1 MARQEKKRK
10 KDTGGFCMTNLLN
23 VTEIDEILVKS
34 GVWQKNGHFQLTS
47 GRHSDQYLQCAML
60 SQYPAYFEPIARH
73 LAELFND
80 LQFDLVLSPALGGI
94 VLGYEVA
101 RALGVRA
108 LFTER
113 ENGIMCLKRSQTF
126 APGSRILVTE
136 DVLTT
141 GKSVREVIEVATTL
155 GGCVTAVGAIID
167 RSAGAVQFGVPTRA
181 VRTLEVKSFEASEC
195 PMCRTAMPIVKPG
208 SRPNATK

>member
-1 MARQEKKRK
+1 MS
-10 KDTGGFCMTNLLN
+10 NLLS
-23 VTEIDEILVKS
+23 VAEIDEILVKS

-47 GRHSDQYLQCAML
+47 GRHSDQYLQCAMI

-73 LAELFND
+73 LAGLFD
-80 LQFDLVLSPALGGI
+80 DFQFDLVLSPAMGGI
-94 VLGYEVA
+94 ILGYEVA

-113 ENGIMCLKRSQTF
+113 ENGVMCLKRSQAF
-126 APGSRILVTE
+126 EPGSRILVTE

-141 GKSVREVIEVATTL
+141 GKSVREVIEVATAL
-155 GGCVTAVGAIID
+155 RGCVTAVGAIID

-181 VRTLEVKSFEASEC
+181 VKALEVKSFEGSEC
-195 PMCRTAMPIVKPG
+195 PMCRAAMPIIKPG
-208 SRPNATK
+208 SRRNATK